1 MSPEFP
7 FKSCWLWRVFFPISG
22 SGVSA
27 VNFCDYRWEPE
38 SSSRQLLQICC
49 CWQHK
54 FVRSLPT
61 THRLWEDRQLYI
73 LGARASAY
81 FLNLFEV
88 CRYKF
93 QNKFRINELL
103 LYLDKSLYIVFIFKT
118 DAQSEITSL
127 LIHLSNKY

>member
-7 FKSCWLWRVFFPISG
+7 FKSCWLWRVFLLISG
-22 SGVSA
+22 FGVSA
-27 VNFCDYRWEPE
+27 VNFCDYQWEPE
-38 SSSRQLLQICC
+38 SSSRQPLKICC
-49 CWQHK
+49 CLQHK
-54 FVRSLPT
+54 FVRILPK

-73 LGARASAY
+73 VGVQASTY

-88 CRYKF
+88 CSYKF

-118 DAQSEITSL
+118 DTQSEITSL